1 MILYIMRANDGNVKK
16 IAVIDTPISVIW
28 VRRYD
33 TPGEFEIETPAT
45 GELWRILTSFLGEL
59 FVTREDSDIPMYIER
74 IRLTEGANG
83 DTILINGRTADAV
96 LDSRVIGYRT
106 AFPIF
111 VPPVTVIPVTY
122 AQAIRQLVFDN
133 LINPTYTADYPSDPT
148 ARKLEPF
155 AFDSTSLTGGQLVR
169 SYCGENLLEAV
180 DGLLSET
187 GFGLQCRNIGGTFT
201 FELLQGQDRPNVIFS
216 HDNEN
221 LLSCEYDIDL
231 REKCNVVFVNA
242 TGAENTAKSD
252 GTNPYTTTQQA
263 VVLGAI
269 NYKRRE
275 GNIDATPDPEET
287 ITENILGGN
296 WEQGGY
302 QWDGTPQTDINNY
315 RIRCTDFFPCGEK
328 FSVTASASGDPLA
341 ANFCFYTNADEDT
354 GIGQY
359 GTFVNGATATPPSNA
374 NYMRVSLRRYKGS
387 STLTPA
393 ALTAASETRLQTKS
407 LATYKNDVKAL
418 GVPYQTKAR
427 QLLNVETVDNG
438 LFRPYIDYFLGD
450 TVHIITAH
458 GVSGSAKVQEIT
470 EVEDAEGYRIYPTFS
485 EWEIDS

>member
-1 MILYIMRANDGNVKK
+1 MILYIMRANNGNVRK
-16 IAVIDTPISVIW
+16 IAVIDSASSVIW

-33 TPGEFEIETPAT
+33 VPGEFEIETPASA
-45 GELWRILTSFLGEL
+45 ELWRILTSFLGEL

-74 IRLTEGANG
+74 IRMTEGVED

-96 LDSRVIGYRT
+96 MDSRVIGYPT
-106 AFPIF
+106 TIDD
-111 VPPVTVIPVTY
+111 IPY
-122 AQAIRQLVFDN
+122 ARAIRYLVNRN
-133 LINPTYTADYPSDPT
+133 LINPPTHTDYPQDPET
-148 ARKLEPF
+148 RILRPF
-155 AFDSTSLTGGQLVR
+155 AFEKSSLTGANITR

-201 FELLQGQDRPNVIFS
+201 FELLQGQDRPNVVFS
-216 HDNEN
+216 ANNEN

-242 TGAENTAKSD
+242 TGTENTAKSD
-252 GTNPYTTTQQA
+252 GTNPYTMTQQA

-275 GNIDATPDPEET
+275 GNIDETPDFEET
-287 ITENILGGN
+287 ITESILGGS

-302 QWDGTPQTDINNY
+302 NWDGTPKTDISNY
-315 RIRCTDFFPCGEK
+315 LIRCTDFFPCGKK
-328 FSVTASASGDPLA
+328 FSVTASAGGAPLA
-341 ANFCFYTNADEDT
+341 AYFCFYTNADEDT

-359 GTFVNGATATPPSNA
+359 GLFANGATATPPSNA
-374 NYMRVSLRRYKGS
+374 NYMRVSLRRYEIS
-387 STLTPA
+387 STITPA

-427 QLLNVETVDNG
+427 QILQAEIRDGG
-438 LFRPYIDYFLGD
+438 LFRPDADYFLGD
-450 TVHIITAH
+450 TVHIVTAH
-458 GVSGSAKVQEIT
+458 GIKGAARVQELT
-470 EVEDAEGYRIYPTFS
+470 EVEDAEGYRLYPTFS
-485 EWEIDS
+485 EWEIEQ

>member
-1 MILYIMRANDGNVKK
+1 MILYIMRANNGDVRN
-16 IAVIDTPISVIW
+16 IAVIDSAVSVIW

-33 TPGEFEIETPAT
+33 TPGEFEIETPET

-59 FVTREDSDIPMYIER
+59 FVTRENSDIPMYIER

-96 LDSRVIGYRT
+96 MDSRVIGYPT
-106 AFPIF
+106 TIDD
-111 VPPVTVIPVTY
+111 IPY
-122 AQAIRQLVFDN
+122 AGAIRQLVNDN
-133 LINPTYTADYPSDPT
+133 LINPPRHTDYSQDPET
-148 ARKLEPF
+148 RVLRPF
-155 AFDSTSLTGGQLVR
+155 AFAGSAFTGANITRTYRGK
-169 SYCGENLLEAV
+169 NLLEAV
-180 DGLLSET
+180 GGLLSEA
-187 GFGLQCRNIGGTFT
+187 GFGLQCRNVGGTFT
-201 FELLQGQDRPNVIFS
+201 FELLQGQDRPNVVFS

-231 REKCNVVFVNA
+231 REKCNVVFVNS
-242 TGAENTAKSD
+242 TGTDSTAKSD
-252 GTNPYTTTQQA
+252 GTNPYTMTQQA

-275 GNIDATPDPEET
+275 GSIEGTPDLEGT
-287 ITENILGGN
+287 ITESILGGN

-302 QWDGTPQTDINNY
+302 KWDGTPNTDISGSL
-315 RIRCTDFFPCGEK
+315 IRCTDFFPCGKK
-328 FSVTASASGDPLA
+328 FSVTASAGGDPLA
-341 ANFCFYTNADEDT
+341 AYFCFYTNADEDT

-359 GTFVNGATATPPSNA
+359 GLFVNGATATPPSNA
-374 NYMRVSLRRYKGS
+374 NYMRVSLRRYDGS
-387 STLTPA
+387 ALRPA
-393 ALTAASETRLQTKS
+393 DLTAASETRLQNKS
-407 LATYKNDVKAL
+407 LATYKNDMKAL

-438 LFRPYIDYFLGD
+438 LFRPYVDYFLGD

-470 EVEDAEGYRIYPTFS
+470 EVEDAEGYRVYPTFS

>member
-1 MILYIMRANDGNVKK
+1 MILYIMRANGGNVRK

-33 TPGEFEIETPAT
+33 TAGEFEIETLASA
-45 GELWRILTSFLGEL
+45 ELWRILTSFLGEL
-59 FVTREDSDIPMYIER
+59 FVAREGSDIPMYIER
-74 IRLTEGANG
+74 IRLSEGANG

-96 LDSRVIGYRT
+96 MDSRVIGYPT
-106 AFPIF
+106 TIDDMP
-111 VPPVTVIPVTY
+111 Y
-122 AQAIRQLVFDN
+122 ARAIRYLVNRN
-133 LINPTYTADYPSDPT
+133 LIYPLRHTDYPQDPET
-148 ARKLEPF
+148 RILRPF
-155 AFDSTSLTGGQLVR
+155 EFEESSLTGANITR
-169 SYCGENLLEAV
+169 NYRGENLLEAV
-180 DGLLSET
+180 GGLLSEA
-187 GFGLQCRNIGGTFT
+187 GFGLQCRYVGGAFT
-201 FELLQGQDRPNVIFS
+201 FELLQGQDRPNVVFS

-252 GTNPYTTTQQA
+252 GTNPYTMTQQA

-275 GNIDATPDPEET
+275 GNIDATPDLEET
-287 ITENILGGN
+287 ITESILGGN

-302 QWDGTPQTDINNY
+302 NWDGTPQTDINNY
-315 RIRCTDFFPCGEK
+315 RIRCTDFFPCGKK

-359 GTFVNGATATPPSNA
+359 GTFANGATATPPSNA
-374 NYMRVSLRRYKGS
+374 NYMRVSLRRYES
-387 STLTPA
+387 SALRPA
-393 ALTAASETRLQTKS
+393 DLTAASEKRLQSKS

-438 LFRPYIDYFLGD
+438 LFRPYVDYFLGD

-458 GVSGSAKVQEIT
+458 GVSGSAKVQEII